1 MFVIERNRSHLNVAP
16 NLISANLTLNAGYLA
31 WHTCWLSVLGNLYS
45 NYCMDKKIKKKTWTL
60 KRIAT
65 GGAIALFVGFVIY
78 QFFFTD
84 RRSKLKIDK
93 DKITISTVEM
103 GVFQDRIPNT
113 GIVEPLRSVFL
124 DAVEGG

>member
-1 MFVIERNRSHLNVAP
+1 
-16 NLISANLTLNAGYLA
+16 
-31 WHTCWLSVLGNLYS
+31 
-45 NYCMDKKIKKKTWTL
+45 MDKKIKKKTWTL

-84 RRSKLKIDK
+84 RRSKLKVDK
-93 DKITISTVEM
+93 EKITISSVAM

-113 GIVEPLRSVFL
+113 GIVEPLRSVYL
-124 DAVEGG
+124 DAVEGGSIKRIVAESGAVLKKGDEIMELSNLNRELQVLQSHYRAKP